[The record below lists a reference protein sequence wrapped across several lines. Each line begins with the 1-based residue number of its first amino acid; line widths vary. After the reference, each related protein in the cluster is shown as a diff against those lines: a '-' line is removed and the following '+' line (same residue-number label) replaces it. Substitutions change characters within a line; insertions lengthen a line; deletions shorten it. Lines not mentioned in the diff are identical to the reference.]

1 MNPLFSGCNVSILKL
16 WNDAKGPMYYTVLH
30 FCFGIG
36 NLLGPV
42 MAELILTEKNST
54 TIIKES
60 NELFQESN
68 DFDKNFGPTQV
79 EQDIWSSLISSL
91 NLTQLQFL
99 HIVIFVKLLMI
110 TLFFVICS
118 LIKDDVKKEL
128 TFEDLSK
135 SEKMDSKIS
144 ISEISEVENDTDK
157 ILENS
162 SYPCLKY
169 GFITTMTFMFA
180 TTNGINFA
188 YSNFVTKFAVNS
200 NLHLNKSQGARWTAV
215 YFLCSAIMRFVTI
228 GLLKVFKPIRL
239 IIFNVII
246 LGVASLILLT
256 LGNDNLLAYQIGT
269 ALAGNQFSNFM

>member
-110 TLFFVICS
+110 TLFFVI
-118 LIKDDVKKEL
+118 
-128 TFEDLSK
+128 
-135 SEKMDSKIS
+135 
-144 ISEISEVENDTDK
+144 
-157 ILENS
+157 
-162 SYPCLKY
+162 
-169 GFITTMTFMFA
+169 
-180 TTNGINFA
+180 
-188 YSNFVTKFAVNS
+188 
-200 NLHLNKSQGARWTAV
+200 
-215 YFLCSAIMRFVTI
+215 
-228 GLLKVFKPIRL
+228 
-239 IIFNVII
+239 
-246 LGVASLILLT
+246 
-256 LGNDNLLAYQIGT
+256 
-269 ALAGNQFSNFM
+269 

>member
-1 MNPLFSGCNVSILKL
+1 
-16 WNDAKGPMYYTVLH
+16 
-30 FCFGIG
+30 
-36 NLLGPV
+36 
-42 MAELILTEKNST
+42 
-54 TIIKES
+54 
-60 NELFQESN
+60 
-68 DFDKNFGPTQV
+68 
-79 EQDIWSSLISSL
+79 
-91 NLTQLQFL
+91 
-99 HIVIFVKLLMI
+99 MI

-144 ISEISEVENDTDK
+144 ISEISEVENDADK

-188 YSNFVTKFAVNS
+188 YSNFVTIFAVNS

-269 ALAGNQFSNFM
+269 ALAGNQFYIFV